1 MLLGSLEASSAAPEA
16 QSLTAWSWLLCLLSL
31 GPPLPVSLSSSVL
44 VFVSSLGSML
54 FLVYI
59 FLPAINEPFYVV
71 VNDCFDEFHITV
83 LYSIF
88 RAE

>member
-1 MLLGSLEASSAAPEA
+1 M
-16 QSLTAWSWLLCLLSL
+16 
-31 GPPLPVSLSSSVL
+31 SLSSSVL
-44 VFVSSLGSML
+44 VFISSLGSMI